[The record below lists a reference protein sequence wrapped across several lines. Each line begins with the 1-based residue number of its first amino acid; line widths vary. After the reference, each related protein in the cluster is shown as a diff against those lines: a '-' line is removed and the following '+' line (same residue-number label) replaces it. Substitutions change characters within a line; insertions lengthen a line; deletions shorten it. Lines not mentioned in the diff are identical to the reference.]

1 VTRRRRVLAIGWFGE
16 NNLGDDAM
24 LAGLLRLLDR
34 SLGGADVTV
43 ATRDPAETAATF
55 GTRTIRRVGPEES
68 GFTNR
73 EHLWATLRSDL
84 VTLGGGDLIREQADG
99 VVPALNWL
107 SRVRVALRVRRPVA
121 LVGISMGDLFS
132 PPVIDRVSDYLRR
145 IPLVAARDR
154 ASATRLAELGAGRV
168 VTIGDLALEA
178 FDAPPSTIRPANER
192 PRIGVVFRE
201 ILGRGRDVPET
212 ANDTLQAELAAAL
225 DRLAS
230 GLDAQIEL
238 IPFRTRDHRPRP
250 DDDAWAGEALAGR
263 AASGE
268 AWVRHRRPASAP
280 AFAGLAAGLDLII
293 AVRLH
298 GAVLGAGAGRP
309 VVAISY
315 DAKTTGFLGD
325 LGLADQALRLEATA
339 DEIEAAARSTLADPT
354 IVDRTCAGV
363 TAMREQ
369 TRQIEPLL
377 ARLAGGG
384 PPGVTVSAG

>member
-1 VTRRRRVLAIGWFGE
+1 MRVTRRRRVLAIGWFGE
-16 NNLGDDAM
+16 DNLGDDAM
-24 LAGLLRLLDR
+24 LSGLLRLLDR

-43 ATRDPAETAATF
+43 ATRHPAKTAAAF
-55 GTRTIRRVGPEES
+55 GTRTIRRASPEDS

-107 SRVRVALRVRRPVA
+107 HRVRVALRLRRPVA
-121 LVGISMGDLFS
+121 LVGISVGDLFS
-132 PPVIDRVSDYLRR
+132 PLVIDRVSDYLRR

-154 ASATRLAELGAGRV
+154 ASATRLAELGAGQV

-178 FDAPPSTIRPANER
+178 FDAPLSIVGPANER

-212 ANDTLQAELAAAL
+212 ANHTLQTELAVAL

-230 GLDAQIEL
+230 GFGAQIEL
-238 IPFRTRDHRPRP
+238 IPFRTRDSRPRP
-250 DDDAWAGEALAGR
+250 DDDARAGEALAGR
-263 AASGE
+263 AASGVD
-268 AWVRHRRPASAP
+268 WVRHRRPASAT
-280 AFAGLAAGLDLII
+280 AFAGLAAGLDLVI

-298 GAVLGAGAGRP
+298 GAVLGTSAGRP
-309 VVAISY
+309 VVAIAY
-315 DAKTTGFLGD
+315 DAKTTGFLAD

-339 DEIEAAARSTLADPT
+339 DEIEAAARRTLADPT
-354 IVDRTCAGV
+354 IADRTRAGV

-369 TRQIEPLL
+369 TRHIEPLL
-377 ARLAGGG
+377 AGLAGVDPRG
-384 PPGVTVSAG
+384 

>member
-16 NNLGDDAM
+16 DNLGDDAM
-24 LAGLLRLLDR
+24 LSGLLRLLDR

-43 ATRDPAETAATF
+43 ATRDPAKTAAAF
-55 GTRTIRRVGPEES
+55 GTRTIRRAAPEDS
-68 GFTNR
+68 GFRNR

-121 LVGISMGDLFS
+121 LIGVSVGDLFS
-132 PPVIDRVSDYLRR
+132 RAVIDRVSDDVRR
-145 IPLVAARDR
+145 IPLVAARDST
-154 ASATRLAELGAGRV
+154 SATRLAELGAERV

-178 FDAPPSTIRPANER
+178 LDAPQTRTPPANER

-201 ILGRGRDVPET
+201 VLGRGRDVPET
-212 ANDTLQAELAAAL
+212 ANDTLRTELAVAL
-225 DRLAS
+225 DRLAA

-238 IPFRTRDHRPRP
+238 IPFRTRGHTPRP
-250 DDDAWAGEALAGR
+250 DDDAGAGEALARR

-268 AWVRHRRPASAP
+268 AWVRHLRPASAP
-280 AFAGLAAGLDLII
+280 AFAELAAGLDLIL

-298 GAVLGAGAGRP
+298 GAVLGAAAGRP
-309 VVAISY
+309 VVAIAY
-315 DAKTTGFLGD
+315 DAKTTGFLTD
-325 LGLADQALRLEATA
+325 LGLAGQALGLGATA
-339 DEIEAAARSTLADPT
+339 DEIEAAARRTLADPS

-363 TAMREQ
+363 AAMREQ

-377 ARLAGGG
+377 ARLAG
-384 PPGVTVSAG
+384 VDRRA